1 MWEQVANHRYIGR
14 EVRLFRGRYEHSI
27 DAKGRTSV
35 PSRFR
40 EVMTAQGDSKLV
52 LTTGLDA
59 CLVAYPMAEWLA
71 FEQRLAALPQFDADV
86 VTLKRIYVSGA
97 VECELDKVGRVLI
110 PVGLRK
116 HARLDKDALWAGM
129 GSYIELWAKDSF
141 EDLRTEA
148 LSDEDRRLGIA
159 TRLAELGL

>member
-1 MWEQVANHRYIGR
+1 M
-14 EVRLFRGRYEHSI
+14 FRGRYEHSI

-59 CLVAYPMAEWLA
+59 CLVAYPMAEWIA
-71 FEQRLAALPQFDADV
+71 FEDRLSLLPQFDADV

-97 VECELDKVGRVLI
+97 VECDVDKVGRLLI
-110 PVGLRK
+110 PAALRK
-116 HARLDKDALWAGM
+116 HARLKRDALWAGM
-129 GSYIELWAKDSF
+129 GAYIELWSKETFEGLRKD
-141 EDLRTEA
+141 A
-148 LSDEDRRLGIA
+148 LSDDSRRLAISK
-159 TRLAELGL
+159 RLAELGL

>member
-1 MWEQVANHRYIGR
+1 
-14 EVRLFRGRYEHSI
+14 LFRGRYEHSI

-40 EVMTAQGDSKLV
+40 EVMVAQGESRLV
-52 LTTGLDA
+52 VTTGLDT

-71 FEQRLAALPQFDADV
+71 FEKRLGALPQFDADV

-97 VECELDKVGRVLI
+97 VECEVDKVGRILV
-110 PVGLRK
+110 PAALRK
-116 HARLDKDALWAGM
+116 HARLHRDALWAGM
-129 GSYIELWAKDSF
+129 GSYIELWAKESF
-141 EDLRTEA
+141 EDLRKDV

-159 TRLAELGL
+159 KRLAELGL

>member
-1 MWEQVANHRYIGR
+1 
-14 EVRLFRGRYEHSI
+14 LFRGRYEHSI

-52 LTTGLDA
+52 LTTGLDT

-71 FEQRLAALPQFDADV
+71 FEQRLSELPRFDADV

-97 VECELDKVGRVLI
+97 VECEVDKVGRLLI
-110 PVGLRK
+110 PAALRK
-116 HARLDKDALWAGM
+116 HARLQRDALWAGM
-129 GSYIELWAKDSF
+129 GSYIELWAKASF
-141 EDLRTEA
+141 ENLRKDV
-148 LSDEDRRLGIA
+148 LDDEDRRLGIA
-159 TRLAELGL
+159 KRLAELGL

>member
-1 MWEQVANHRYIGR
+1 
-14 EVRLFRGRYEHSI
+14 LFRGRYEHAI

-52 LTTGLDA
+52 LTTGLDT

-71 FEQRLAALPQFDADV
+71 FEKRLSALPQFDADV

-97 VECELDKVGRVLI
+97 VECDVDKVGRLLI
-110 PVGLRK
+110 PAPLRK
-116 HARLDKDALWAGM
+116 HAALKRDALWAGM
-129 GSYIELWAKDSF
+129 GGYIELWAKEAF
-141 EDLRTEA
+141 EDLRKDV

-159 TRLAELGL
+159 RRLAELGL

>member
-1 MWEQVANHRYIGR
+1 M
-14 EVRLFRGRYEHSI
+14 FRGRYEHSI

-40 EVMTAQGDSKLV
+40 EVMTARGDSKLV
-52 LTTGLDA
+52 LTTGLDT
-59 CLVAYPMAEWLA
+59 CLVAYPMAEWLG
-71 FEQRLAALPQFDADV
+71 FEQRLAELPQFDADV

-110 PVGLRK
+110 PVGLRT
-116 HARLDKDALWAGM
+116 HARLNKDALWAGM

-141 EDLRTEA
+141 EGLRKEV

-159 TRLAELGL
+159 KRLAELGL

>member
-1 MWEQVANHRYIGR
+1 M
-14 EVRLFRGRYEHSI
+14 FRGRYEHSI

-59 CLVAYPMAEWLA
+59 CLVAYPMAEWIA
-71 FEQRLAALPQFDADV
+71 FEDRLSALPQFDADV

-97 VECELDKVGRVLI
+97 VECDVDKVGRLLI
-110 PVGLRK
+110 PAALRK
-116 HARLDKDALWAGM
+116 HARLKRDALWAGM
-129 GSYIELWAKDSF
+129 GAYIELWSKEAF
-141 EDLRTEA
+141 ESLRTGA
-148 LSDEDRRLGIA
+148 LADDDRRLAISK
-159 TRLAELGL
+159 RLAELGL

>member
-1 MWEQVANHRYIGR
+1 V
-14 EVRLFRGRYEHSI
+14 FRGRYEHSI

-52 LTTGLDA
+52 VTTGLDT

-71 FEQRLAALPQFDADV
+71 FEKRLSELPQFDANV

-97 VECELDKVGRVLI
+97 VECEVDKVGRLLI
-110 PVGLRK
+110 PAALRK
-116 HARLDKDALWAGM
+116 HARLQRDALWAGM
-129 GSYIELWAKDSF
+129 GAYIELWAKESF
-141 EDLRTEA
+141 EDLRKDV

-159 TRLAELGL
+159 RRLAELGL